1 MTILSQ
7 PRHIDAISRRLKLLL
22 SDLERV
28 SAAQAKAHQRNGSTA
43 PPIHSVQDQLLP
55 IITRLTP
62 LLPHI
67 PHILARLRSLSTL
80 HTSAAEF
87 QSNLAAL
94 EEEQIKLR
102 STLQQL
108 DNAVRTVEESLNAN
122 RIVVKENVAG
132 LESRVTSLLSRL
144 EDLRHE

>member
-28 SAAQAKAHQRNGSTA
+28 SAAQAKAHARNGSTVS
-43 PPIHSVQDQLLP
+43 PIHSVQDQLLP
-55 IITRLTP
+55 IINRLTP

-94 EEEQIKLR
+94 EEQQIKLR

-108 DNAVRTVEESLNAN
+108 DNAVRTVEESLDAN
-122 RIVVKENVAG
+122 RTVVKENVAG
-132 LESRVTSLLSRL
+132 LESRVANLLSRL
-144 EDLRHE
+144 EDLHHE